1 MTSERRE
8 EARDWLAVLEEARAL
23 TRGHFRLSSG
33 LHSPAYVQCAR
44 LTEEPRRA
52 RRAGEALAAA
62 LVARLGE
69 APGSVLAPAMGG
81 LLIGHEVASALGV
94 PFRFTERA
102 ADGAMALRRG
112 FALAPGERV
121 AVVEDVVTTG
131 RSTRETIELA
141 EARGARVVGVGA
153 LLDRSGGGEGRSPF
167 RVPFVALA
175 RLDLPTWPA
184 EECPRCAAGEPVEKP
199 GSRPEA
205 EPQRDRAS

>member
-1 MTSERRE
+1 MTGRRHE
-8 EARDWLAVLEEARAL
+8 DADGWLAVLEEARAL

-33 LHSPAYVQCAR
+33 LHSPADVQCAR

-62 LVARLGE
+62 LVARLGA
-69 APGSVLAPAMGG
+69 APDSVLAPAMGG
-81 LLIGHEVASALGV
+81 LLIGHEVAAALGV

-112 FALAPGERV
+112 FTLAAGERV
-121 AVVEDVVTTG
+121 VVVEDVVTTG

-153 LLDRSGGGEGRSPF
+153 LLDRSGGGEEQAPF
-167 RVPFVALA
+167 AVPFVALA
-175 RLDLPTWPA
+175 RLDLPTWRP
-184 EECPRCAAGEPVEKP
+184 EECPRCAAGEAVEKP
-199 GSRPEA
+199 GSRPDA
-205 EPQRDRAS
+205 RPR